1 MRVANWEQILFKEV
15 DKHHVFEWGKKDCA
29 LFVADIVEKMTGI
42 DYAEPFRGKYSTEK
56 GAYMALKKYG
66 HGSLEKWVDSNFKEV
81 KPTKA
86 KRGDVVV
93 HSCSINQGKAL
104 GVCTGQMFASQGKDG
119 TQFFPMIKALRAWEV
134 N

>member
-1 MRVANWEQILFKEV
+1 MRAANWEQILFEEV

-66 HGSLEKWVDSNFKEV
+66 HGSLENWVDSNFKEV

-93 HSCSINQGKAL
+93 HESEWGKAL
-104 GVCTGQMFASQGKDG
+104 GICVGKKFAAQGFSGVVLND
-119 TQFFPMIKALRAWEV
+119 MVHALRAWEV
-134 N
+134 